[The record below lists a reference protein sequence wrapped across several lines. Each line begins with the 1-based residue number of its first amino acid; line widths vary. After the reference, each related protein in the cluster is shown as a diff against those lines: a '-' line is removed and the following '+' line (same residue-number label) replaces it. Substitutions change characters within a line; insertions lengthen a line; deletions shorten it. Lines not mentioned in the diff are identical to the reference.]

1 MFNVLYTDGIW
12 LLFGFFY
19 ENKQE
24 NIKVETRKL
33 EWRIIRKTDN
43 QLNFRS
49 VFTVLERVIER

>member
-24 NIKVETRKL
+24 NIKVENRKL
-33 EWRIIRKTDN
+33 EWSIIRKTDN

-49 VFTVLERVIER
+49 VFTVLERVIEK

>member
-24 NIKVETRKL
+24 NIKVENRKL
-33 EWRIIRKTDN
+33 EWSIIRKTDN

>member
-24 NIKVETRKL
+24 NIKVENRKL
-33 EWRIIRKTDN
+33 EWSVIRKTDN

-49 VFTVLERVIER
+49 VFTVLERVIEK